1 MLLGSRALHVVK
13 QPILNQC
20 NDLLVLST
28 RAAPGPARRL
38 LRLLKIY
45 MYIYI
50 FLVSIL
56 IHASMLICVKY
67 VYIYIYFLGVY
78 TYTWTT
84 NFFSF
89 LLPCMKSI
97 TARLSAKF

>member
-56 IHASMLICVKY
+56 IHGQPILLLSH
-67 VYIYIYFLGVY
+67 FLE
-78 TYTWTT
+78 
-84 NFFSF
+84 
-89 LLPCMKSI
+89 
-97 TARLSAKF
+97 